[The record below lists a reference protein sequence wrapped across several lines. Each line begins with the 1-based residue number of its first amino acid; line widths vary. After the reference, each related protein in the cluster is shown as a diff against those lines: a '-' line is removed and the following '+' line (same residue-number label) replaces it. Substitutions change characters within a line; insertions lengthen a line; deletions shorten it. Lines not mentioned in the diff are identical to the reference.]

1 MDRIVCCPHLVG
13 LATAGVGSVGGLI
26 ARGSRLA
33 ETAKDG
39 WEAVHGAGG
48 AFSLPFGIT
57 GNIRGVGMKPE
68 QPEKSCGK

>member
-1 MDRIVCCPHLVG
+1 MG
-13 LATAGVGSVGGLI
+13 GGAGGVVRLI

-33 ETAKDG
+33 ESAKDG

-48 AFSLPFGIT
+48 AFSLPIGIT